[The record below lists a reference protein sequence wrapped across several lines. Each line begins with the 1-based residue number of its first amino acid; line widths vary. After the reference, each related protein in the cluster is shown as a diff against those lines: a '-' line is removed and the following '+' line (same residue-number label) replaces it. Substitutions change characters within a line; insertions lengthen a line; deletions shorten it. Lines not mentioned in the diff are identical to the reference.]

1 MKAIIAAG
9 GHGTLLR
16 PITWTLNKHLIPMRN
31 EPMIWN
37 AIKKI
42 SEIGITQIAINV
54 NPGET
59 ELQQVCGDGERWGVE
74 LTYIEQSG
82 GAVGIGQI
90 VYNAR
95 EFIDDDD
102 VLYYLGDNIILG
114 SLQRFV
120 DRFVNDSL
128 DCCLAFA
135 RVREPERFGVAMFDK
150 RGKLSGFIEKPE
162 IPPSDLAVTGIYLYK
177 MKPHLEAFRHIS
189 PKDSARNEYEI
200 THIHDW
206 LLKNG
211 YPVGYEEITGW
222 WKDTG
227 KAEDLLEGN
236 QLLLNEMTIE
246 EALIDE
252 TAQVHETAQLQG
264 RVKVGAHTVIG
275 PCTLI
280 RGPVVIGDG
289 VKISDS
295 FIGPHTSIGNAVTIE
310 GAEIMHSI
318 VMEEAVIKTQKRIL
332 DSIIGRGAVLNGEMM
347 GVSGANS
354 MVIGENSTLTL

>member
-1 MKAIIAAG
+1 MKAIITAG
-9 GHGTLLR
+9 GHGTRLR

-42 SEIGITQIAINV
+42 SEVGITQIAINV

-59 ELQQVCGDGERWGVE
+59 ELQKVCGDGDRWGVE
-74 LTYIEQSG
+74 LTYIEQTG

-95 EFIDDDD
+95 EFVGEED
-102 VLYYLGDNIILG
+102 VLFYLGDNIILG

-120 DRFVNDSL
+120 DRFLNDHL
-128 DCCLAFA
+128 DCCLAFS
-135 RVREPERFGVAMFDK
+135 RVKEPQRFGVAMFNK
-150 RGKLSGFIEKPE
+150 RGELSGVIEKPE

-177 MKPHLEAFRHIS
+177 MPAHLKAFEHIS
-189 PKDSARNEYEI
+189 QADSHRNEYEI
-200 THIHDW
+200 SHIHDW

-211 YPVGYEEITGW
+211 YKVGYEEITGW

-246 EALIDE
+246 EATVDASAE
-252 TAQVHETAQLQG
+252 VHESARLQG
-264 RVKVGAHTVIG
+264 RVSIGAGTVIG
-275 PCTLI
+275 QGTLI
-280 RGPVVIGDG
+280 RGPVVIGERTHITG
-289 VKISDS
+289 A
-295 FIGPHTSIGNAVTIE
+295 FIGPHTSIGNDVTIE
-310 GAEIMHSI
+310 GGEVMHSI
-318 VMEEAVIKTQKRIL
+318 IMDEAVIKTRKRIM
-332 DSIIGRGAVLNGEMM
+332 DSIIGRAAILNGEPVAIQ
-347 GVSGANS
+347 GVHS
-354 MVIGENSTLTL
+354 MVIGQNSTLAL